1 MLTLLLAILVIY
13 LLVKLFRRPGNY
25 GHSYDNFH
33 NNGFSGAGSMVTGMI
48 LGYLLSRSLISQDQY
63 DMWGNM
69 GIDELR
75 STLVDNGVVNDEQF
89 DNLQDQADAGEL
101 VNDDAN
107 GNDVE
112 NYDQYDSMDNSYN
125 DNYDG
130 SNYDDFGSGGD
141 DFGGF
146 DV

>member
-1 MLTLLLAILVIY
+1 MLTLLLAIAVIY
-13 LLVKLFRRPGNY
+13 LLVKLFRRPGN
-25 GHSYDNFH
+25 HSYDNFH
-33 NNGFSGAGSMVTGMI
+33 NGGFGGAGSMITGMI

-75 STLVDNGVVNDEQF
+75 STLVDNGVVSEEQF
-89 DNLQDQADAGEL
+89 DNLQDQAAAGSL
-101 VNDDAN
+101 TNDDAS
-107 GNDVE
+107 GNDMG
-112 NYDQYDSMDNSYN
+112 NYDNLDSSYN
-125 DNYDG
+125 DNYDD
-130 SNYDDFGSGGD
+130 SSYDDFGSGGD

>member
-1 MLTLLLAILVIY
+1 MLTLLLAIAVIY

-25 GHSYDNFH
+25 NHSYDNFH
-33 NNGFSGAGSMVTGMI
+33 NSGFGGAGSMITGMI

-69 GIDELR
+69 GLDELR
-75 STLVDNGVVNDEQF
+75 STLVDNGVVSEEQF
-89 DNLQDQADAGEL
+89 DNLQDQADAGSL
-101 VNDDAN
+101 DDAN
-107 GNDVE
+107 GNDAE
-112 NYDQYDSMDNSYN
+112 DYGQYDNMDSSYN
-125 DNYDG
+125 DNYDD
-130 SNYDDFGSGGD
+130 SSSDDFGSGGD